1 MESKAKKILWLL
13 YPAVMGLI
21 WYTQLPRILLMTGT
35 TAMQYF
41 VISLVSVLSI
51 AILNLLRFRLPDFL
65 LLFTVIFM
73 VVSKPDFVEG
83 FSDFL
88 IFFLIFGIGYYR
100 KELQKGKV
108 LFSWI
113 TFILYV
119 ANRVFLRNIYDSFKG
134 FYFRYANGLETEY
147 LVKAGIFILLSAA
160 VVLLDTLLIL
170 LIRKIFGRYLVKIS
184 VLEKSYPKIARNFIL
199 CTVCLFVLAL
209 VFQYQLSMFM
219 TLFYTADYSEFYHQ
233 IMNCM
238 DTITVC
244 VLLIQIIILATLLMF
259 SKYHFT
265 IDAKRRYEEN
275 LLLYSNDLEKN
286 LTEIR
291 NLKHDMKNILFT
303 LGHLIENSHDEPL
316 KEYFKQTVNPY
327 FQDELKKNDL
337 YAQLQQADDEQLR
350 AFLYYKISAGF
361 REHLDI
367 RLSFD
372 GVFKESLI
380 TDSIDFLDFIRILGI
395 FLDNAM
401 EEAALTMDKQIDIRF
416 VSNKDMYEAV
426 ISNSVR
432 REKEVVPGLSDK
444 GLGRGNGL
452 MIVHKI
458 LETYPNIIL
467 NSYTNNGK
475 FIQHLEITRS
485 E

>member
-219 TLFYTADYSEFYHQ
+219 TLF
-233 IMNCM
+233 
-238 DTITVC
+238 
-244 VLLIQIIILATLLMF
+244 
-259 SKYHFT
+259 
-265 IDAKRRYEEN
+265 
-275 LLLYSNDLEKN
+275 
-286 LTEIR
+286 
-291 NLKHDMKNILFT
+291 
-303 LGHLIENSHDEPL
+303 
-316 KEYFKQTVNPY
+316 
-327 FQDELKKNDL
+327 
-337 YAQLQQADDEQLR
+337 
-350 AFLYYKISAGF
+350 
-361 REHLDI
+361 
-367 RLSFD
+367 
-372 GVFKESLI
+372 
-380 TDSIDFLDFIRILGI
+380 
-395 FLDNAM
+395 
-401 EEAALTMDKQIDIRF
+401 
-416 VSNKDMYEAV
+416 
-426 ISNSVR
+426 
-432 REKEVVPGLSDK
+432 
-444 GLGRGNGL
+444 
-452 MIVHKI
+452 
-458 LETYPNIIL
+458 
-467 NSYTNNGK
+467 
-475 FIQHLEITRS
+475 
-485 E
+485 

>member
-1 MESKAKKILWLL
+1 MESKAKKIMWLL
-13 YPAVMGLI
+13 YPAAMGVI
-21 WYTQLPRILLMTGT
+21 WYTQFPRILSMTGT
-35 TAMQYF
+35 TVMQYF
-41 VISLVSVLSI
+41 VMSLVSVLSI
-51 AILNLLRFRLPDFL
+51 AILNLLRFRLPDYL
-65 LLFTVIFM
+65 LLFSVIFM
-73 VVSKPDFVEG
+73 VVSKTYFIEG

-119 ANRVFLRNIYDSFKG
+119 ANRMFLRNIYDSFKD
-134 FYFRYANGLETEY
+134 FYFRYANGLQTEY
-147 LVKAGIFILLSAA
+147 LVKAGIFVLLSAA
-160 VVLLDTLLIL
+160 VVLLDTLFIFLIK
-170 LIRKIFGRYLVKIS
+170 KIFGKYLFKIS

-199 CTVCLFVLAL
+199 CTICLFLLAL
-209 VFQYQLSMFM
+209 IFQYQLSTFM
-219 TLFYTADYSEFYHQ
+219 TLFYTANYLEFYNQ
-233 IMNCM
+233 IMNCI
-238 DTITVC
+238 DTITLC
-244 VLLIQIIILATLLMF
+244 VMLIQIIILATLLMF
-259 SKYHFT
+259 SKYRFT

-361 REHLDI
+361 QEHLDI

-380 TDSIDFLDFIRILGI
+380 TDNIDFLDFIRILGI

-432 REKEVVPGLSDK
+432 REKDVVPGLSDK

>member
-1 MESKAKKILWLL
+1 METKSRKIMWVL
-13 YPAVMGLI
+13 YPAALGLI
-21 WYTQLPRILLMTGT
+21 WYTLFRPIIHMTGT
-35 TAMQYF
+35 TFMQYF

-51 AILNLLRFRLPDFL
+51 AILNLLCFRLPDYFL
-65 LLFTVIFM
+65 LFSAILLAVTKPLFL
-73 VVSKPDFVEG
+73 EA

-88 IFFLIFGIGYYR
+88 IFFLIFGISYYR
-100 KELQKGKV
+100 RELQNGKV
-108 LFSWI
+108 FFSWI

-119 ANRVFLRNIYDSFKG
+119 FNRLFLRAIFNSFMN
-134 FYFRYANGLETEY
+134 FYFDYANGQQAEY
-147 LVKAGIFILLSAA
+147 LIKIGLFVLLSAA
-160 VVLLDTLLIL
+160 VVLVDAFFVFF
-170 LIRKIFGRYLVKIS
+170 IRKLFGKYLLKIS
-184 VLEKSYPKIARNFIL
+184 VLEKSYPKIARNFII
-199 CTVCLFVLAL
+199 CTVLLFGFGLI
-209 VFQYQLSMFM
+209 FQYQISTFM
-219 TLFYTADYSEFYHQ
+219 WHYYLDDYSQFYDQ
-233 IMNCM
+233 VVKCINTM
-238 DTITVC
+238 TVC
-244 VLLIQIIILATLLMF
+244 VLLIQIIILIILLMF
-259 SKYHFT
+259 SKYRFT
-265 IDAKRRYEEN
+265 IDAKRRNEEN

-286 LTEIR
+286 LNEIR

-303 LGHLIENSHDEPL
+303 LSHLIENSHDEPL

-367 RLSFD
+367 HLSFD
-372 GVFKESLI
+372 GAFRESLI
-380 TDSIDFLDFIRILGI
+380 TDNVDFLDFIRILGI

-401 EEAALTMDKQIDIRF
+401 EEAALTEEKRINIRF
-416 VSNKDMYEAV
+416 VSNEDIYETV
-426 ISNSVR
+426 ISNSIR
-432 REKEVVPGLSDK
+432 KEKDVVPGLSDK

-458 LETYPNIIL
+458 LEKYPNVIL

-475 FIQHLEITRS
+475 FVQHLEISRT